1 VVGERHFRANPSI
14 PAQRRWL
21 LLVCPGLALLLV
33 LPVAVAADGKMDT
46 ALAVT
51 FSAGYDTNPLKV
63 MNDGPN
69 GLFTQLELDAGVSFR
84 LARPLQLSLDA
95 EGRTRNYESDLS
107 YGDHD
112 AGQAGLSLAITPYAA
127 NAKLVAIS
135 LGGRYGARRSTYRDR
150 ATGDIYDVE
159 IDPPT
164 VPPTHVPIPD
174 RLDADV
180 ASGFLDLR
188 WRPASRVQLS
198 FDLLLE
204 RAEYAEDYGG
214 STTLLPLDYR
224 ARTFEPG
231 LQIRVHERASLGLAV
246 VWTEL
251 RYDEQLALDGQ
262 GQAVAGTQ
270 RRYDYTDYRLTAQ
283 VAPGRQWR
291 LRVGLRGGGRDDL
304 YAGYYDFDARTSF
317 VSVDHRPA
325 DNHRLQLYTSY
336 RNLDYA
342 NAAVVPG
349 DPASEMRGN
358 DVRLYLG
365 RWDWKFKRHV
375 RFFTEGGVQRTDSQD
390 PVFAYDRDWLLT
402 GIQYRR

>member
-1 VVGERHFRANPSI
+1 
-14 PAQRRWL
+14 
-21 LLVCPGLALLLV
+21 
-33 LPVAVAADGKMDT
+33 
-46 ALAVT
+46 
-51 FSAGYDTNPLKV
+51 
-63 MNDGPN
+63 
-69 GLFTQLELDAGVSFR
+69 
-84 LARPLQLSLDA
+84 
-95 EGRTRNYESDLS
+95 
-107 YGDHD
+107 
-112 AGQAGLSLAITPYAA
+112 LSLAITPYAA

-150 ATGDIYDVE
+150 ATGDIYEIE

-164 VPPTHVPIPD
+164 NPPTYVPIPD

-204 RAEYAEDYGG
+204 RAEYAEEYGG
-214 STTLLPLDYR
+214 STTILPLDYR

-231 LQIRVHERASLGLAV
+231 VQIRVHERVSLGLAV

-251 RYDEQLALDGQ
+251 RYDEQLALDEQ

-270 RRYDYTDYRLTAQ
+270 RRYDYTDYRLTLR
-283 VAPGRQWR
+283 VAPGRHWR
-291 LRVGLRGGGRDDL
+291 VRAGLRGGGRDDL
-304 YAGYYDFDARTSF
+304 FAGYYDFDARTSF

-325 DNHRLQLYTSY
+325 EKHRLQLYGSF
-336 RNLDYA
+336 RNMDYA

-349 DPASEMRGN
+349 DPSSELRGS

-365 RWDWKFKRHV
+365 RWDWKFKPHV